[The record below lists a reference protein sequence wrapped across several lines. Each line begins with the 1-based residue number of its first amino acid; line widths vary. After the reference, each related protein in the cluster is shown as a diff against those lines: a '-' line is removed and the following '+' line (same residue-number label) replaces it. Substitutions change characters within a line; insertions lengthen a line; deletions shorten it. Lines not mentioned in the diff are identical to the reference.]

1 MFGKA
6 KLFWENLRGHE
17 DDFGMEARIFH
28 SLGILTMGILLT
40 MAIINFIISLYNL
53 TVLVGVALVLQFAL
67 YYISRFRGQ
76 LKLAIIIYAI
86 TGYLLLISNYFFN
99 SGKAG
104 PTAFGFFVTLLL
116 LVTIS
121 QKRHHIW
128 WLLIH
133 IVVVFALLIT
143 EYMYPALVPFTY
155 RSATDHFLDW
165 SITFVVSLIF
175 TFVVTSILRSYY
187 VKEKLRAEE
196 RSRELLRQNEHLAL
210 LDSERSKLFSII
222 SHDLRGPLANIQSL
236 LVIQNSGKLTGEEKE
251 YVRQELLKS
260 TVNTREMLDNL
271 LSWSKSQRED
281 LTVQLTTF
289 KFQEL
294 LDEILEVLYI
304 TAAHKNIFI
313 EKQVEEGLRVFANQ
327 NYLQAILRNLVGNAL
342 KFTAVGG
349 KVVVRAQKTAQEVS
363 VSIEDSGTGI
373 SPEKQLLLFTPDV
386 HSTAGTAKENGAGL
400 GLLICKDLVEK
411 QGGRIWF
418 ESAEGKGTTFFF
430 TLPLPPAVKPE
441 EYSHSKQSMD
451 T

>member
-1 MFGKA
+1 
-6 KLFWENLRGHE
+6 
-17 DDFGMEARIFH
+17 MEARIFH
-28 SLGILTMGILLT
+28 SVGILTLGILLT
-40 MAIINFIISLYNL
+40 TAAINFIISLYNL
-53 TVLVGVALVLQFAL
+53 AVLVGVALVLQFVL

-86 TGYLLLISNYFFN
+86 TSYLLLISNYFYN

-121 QKRHHIW
+121 QKRYHIW

-133 IVVVFALLIT
+133 TVVVCALLVS

-165 SITFVVSLIF
+165 GITFVATLIF

-196 RSRELLRQNEHLAL
+196 WSRELLRQNEHLAL
-210 LDSERSKLFSII
+210 LNSERSKLFSII

-236 LVIQNSGKLTGEEKE
+236 LLIQNSGKLTGEEKE

-281 LTVQLTTF
+281 LTVQFTTF
-289 KFQEL
+289 EFQGS

-304 TAAHKNIFI
+304 TAAHKNIFL
-313 EKQVEEGLRVFANQ
+313 EKQVEEGLKVFANK

-342 KFTAVGG
+342 KFTAAGG
-349 KVVVRAQKTAQEVS
+349 KVVVRAQRAGQEVW

-373 SPEKQLLLFTPDV
+373 SKEKQSVLFTPAV

-430 TLPLPPAVKPE
+430 TLQLPPAGKPE
-441 EYSHSKQSMD
+441 GFSHTKQSPD